1 MHSLSCA
8 GSKQAQAGITIV
20 EILFTVFLMSVGLL
34 GLTALQVKTLNNVS
48 NNHTATEVNFYLQD
62 MAERIRSNRSGN
74 YDNLTHNTTAGA
86 TIASQDAAA
95 WGALLSQAEQ
105 SGGLPS
111 GATGSVSL
119 SGNLY
124 TILISWQEQRKDKS
138 ASATRNKSASLT
150 VRI

>member
-1 MHSLSCA
+1 MHLLSDTC
-8 GSKQAQAGITIV
+8 SKQAQAGITIV
-20 EILFTVFLMSVGLL
+20 EILFTVFLMSIGLL
-34 GLTALQVKTLNNVS
+34 GLTALQLKTLNNLS

-74 YDNLTHNTTAGA
+74 YDTLAHNTSAGA

-95 WGALLSQAEQ
+95 WGALLLQAEQ

-119 SGNLY
+119 AGNLY
-124 TILISWQEQRKDKS
+124 TITINWQEQLKDQS
-138 ASATRNKSASLT
+138 ASGTTNKSASIT